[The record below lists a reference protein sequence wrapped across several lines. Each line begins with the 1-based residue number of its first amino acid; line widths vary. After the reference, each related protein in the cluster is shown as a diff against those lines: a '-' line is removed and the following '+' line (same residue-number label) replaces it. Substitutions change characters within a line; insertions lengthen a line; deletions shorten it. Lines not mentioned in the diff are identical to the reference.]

1 MLKAKVKYSF
11 HIKDATLFYSD
22 YDNSLNFETEDSL
35 ELDDGVS
42 ISGVEPETIFLL
54 ARNTLACREPVQ
66 DKMKV
71 RDFHVKCA
79 REIVA
84 SLNAFIKKHDDSEE
98 SE

>member
-1 MLKAKVKYSF
+1 MLNAKVKYSF

-22 YDNSLNFETEDSL
+22 YDNSFNFETEDSL
-35 ELDDGVS
+35 ELDEGVS
-42 ISGVEPETIFLL
+42 VTVVEPETVFLL

-79 REIVA
+79 REMVA
-84 SLNAFIKKHDDSEE
+84 SLNAFIRKHDDSEE

>member
-35 ELDDGVS
+35 EVDDGVS
-42 ISGVEPETIFLL
+42 VSGIEPESLFIL
-54 ARNTLACREPVQ
+54 ARNTLACQSPVQ

-71 RDFHVKCA
+71 REWHVKCA
-79 REIVA
+79 REMIA
-84 SLNAFIKKHDDSEE
+84 SLDAFIKKHDDSEE

>member
-42 ISGVEPETIFLL
+42 ISGIDPDDLFML

-79 REIVA
+79 REMIA

-98 SE
+98 SQ